1 MRPLSTEPRRRTSAI
16 PRLAVILAV
25 AAVLPTAALGCSS
38 SKGSASAPTST
49 TIASDGT
56 TPGTATDST
65 GTGRQG
71 FDCTF
76 RMPGEILTAD
86 EAVVRFDST
95 GVCPGYVT
103 IAPGTPVTWQNIDTV
118 EHTVTVTEGNLP
130 GGKEVATDTVPPG
143 GTWVRTFDSEGFSL
157 FVTDAIPAF
166 RGVVEVTSRSTS

>member
-1 MRPLSTEPRRRTSAI
+1 MRPLPTEPRRRASAI
-16 PRLAVILAV
+16 PRLGVILAV
-25 AAVLPTAALGCSS
+25 AVTLPVAALGCSS
-38 SKGSASAPTST
+38 SKQDASAPTST
-49 TIASDGT
+49 TTAAEGT

-65 GTGRQG
+65 DAGRQG

-86 EAVVRFDST
+86 EAVVRFDPT

-118 EHTVTVTEGNLP
+118 EHTVTITEGNLP
-130 GGKEVATDTVPPG
+130 GGKEVATGTVPPG

-166 RGVVEVTSRSTS
+166 RGVVEVTSRATA